1 MNRKT
6 SVVSKKADARESKM
20 AKSQADI
27 SKKILPEKEVSAKA
41 FPLSGWALIDE
52 AISIEEVERER
63 LMREIPYFREQA
75 IHTIA
80 YWISL
85 SRRIEAMSR
94 TRQLLALMPHSALSS
109 AEPLNAQSGLPK
121 ND

>member
-6 SVVSKKADARESKM
+6 SDVSKKADVKESQMGKNE
-20 AKSQADI
+20 ADI
-27 SKKILPEKEVSAKA
+27 SKKALPENKVSAKA
-41 FPLSGWALIDE
+41 SPLSGWALVDE
-52 AISIEEVERER
+52 AVSIEEVERER

-94 TRQLLALMPHSALSS
+94 TRQLLALMPHGALSS
-109 AEPLNAQSGLPK
+109 AEPLNAQNGLPK
-121 ND
+121 HD